1 LKELEAIGETALKDR
16 PLTQPPVR
24 QLSLPQS
31 LQLAAKKIDA
41 GQLPSAQA
49 ILQSILQQHPQSAEA
64 LHLMGVL
71 AHKTGKPR
79 IAVDLIGKAIEI
91 RPDVAQFHSNR
102 GEMCRLLGRL
112 NEAIRHGEQAIKLS
126 PNQALAHSNLGIAY
140 FDIRNLDRAAA
151 CQHNA
156 LLIDPE
162 FTQALNNLGS
172 IKKEQKD
179 FDGAIA
185 CFRRLLAL
193 VPDHAEALNNLGQAL
208 LDAGQLAD
216 AVESHRRALEINRD
230 YTDSH
235 SNLLFALNYTASHS
249 PAYYLEQA
257 CEFGR
262 RVSGRI
268 PARFSSWIAPATPDR
283 LRIGLISG
291 DLRNHSVGH
300 FLEGL
305 FTNIDPARVELNA
318 YPTRNS
324 EDELTRRIR
333 PRFSAWKPI
342 QGMSDENAARMIHAD
357 GIHTL
362 LDLSGH
368 TALNRLPVFAW
379 KPAPVQ
385 VTWLGL
391 PATSGM
397 AEMDYVL
404 ADPHALPA
412 GHENHFLETVW
423 RMPETYLCLTAPDS
437 PVKVAPLPAFSSQ
450 EVTFGSFNNLSKMND
465 TVVTVW
471 SRILKAVP
479 DSRLLLKTK
488 QLNDPVLC
496 EKTCQRFAAHGI
508 SPDRLML
515 NGILDSSDEHLDT
528 YNKVDIALDTFPYPG
543 ITTSLEALWM
553 GVPVLCMRGDR
564 LLHNTSASIAH
575 NAGLA
580 DWLAAD
586 EDEFV
591 SKAVAYANN
600 LEHLASLRAGLRQ
613 QVLSSPLFDTP
624 RFARNFEDALWGMW
638 QHHQTRQQRPA

>member
-1 LKELEAIGETALKDR
+1 MAAQQIDTGQLQSAEAIL
-16 PLTQPPVR
+16 R
-24 QLSLPQS
+24 Q
-31 LQLAAKKIDA
+31 
-41 GQLPSAQA
+41 
-49 ILQSILQQHPQSAEA
+49 ILQQQPARAGA

-71 AHKTGKPR
+71 AHKAGKPR
-79 IAVDLIGKAIEI
+79 IAIDLIGKAIEI
-91 RPDVAQFHSNR
+91 QPNVAQFHSNR
-102 GEMCRLLGRL
+102 GEMCRMLGRL

-172 IKKEQKD
+172 IKNEQKD
-179 FDGAIA
+179 FEGAIA

-193 VPDHAEALNNLGQAL
+193 VPNHAEALNNLGQAL
-208 LDAGQLAD
+208 IDAGQLAD
-216 AVESHRRALEINRD
+216 AVESHRHALKINPD
-230 YTDSH
+230 YTDCN
-235 SNLLFALNYTASHS
+235 SNLLFALNFTASHS

-257 CEFGR
+257 REFGR
-262 RVSGRI
+262 RVSARI
-268 PARFSSWIAPATPDR
+268 PARYSSWNVPATPER
-283 LRIGLISG
+283 LRVGLVSG
-291 DLRNHSVGH
+291 DFRNHSVGH

-305 FTNIDPARVELNA
+305 ITNIDPARVELNA
-318 YPTRNS
+318 YPTRNR
-324 EDELTRRIR
+324 EDQLTQRIR
-333 PRFSAWKPI
+333 PCFSAWKPI
-342 QGMSDENAARMIHAD
+342 QGMSDESAARMIHAD
-357 GIHTL
+357 GIDIL

-379 KPAPVQ
+379 KPAPIQ

-404 ADPHALPA
+404 ADPHALPP
-412 GHENHFLETVW
+412 GNENHFMETVW

-437 PVKVAPLPAFSSQ
+437 PVKVAPLPASSSK
-450 EVTFGSFNNLSKMND
+450 EITFGSFNNLSKMND
-465 TVVTVW
+465 SVVAVW
-471 SRILKAVP
+471 ARILKAVP
-479 DSRLLLKTK
+479 GSRLLLKTK
-488 QLNDPVLC
+488 QLSDPILC
-496 EKTCQRFAAHGI
+496 EKTRQRFAAHGI
-508 SPDRLML
+508 SPDRLLL
-515 NGILDSSDEHLDT
+515 NGILDALDEHLDT

-543 ITTSLEALWM
+543 VTTSLEALWM

-564 LLHNTSASIAH
+564 LLHNTSASIAS

-580 DWLAAD
+580 GWLAAD

-591 SKAVAYANN
+591 SKAVAYANS
-600 LEHLASLRAGLRQ
+600 LEHLATLRAGLRQ
-613 QVLSSPLFDTP
+613 QVLSSPLFDAP
-624 RFARNFEDALWGMW
+624 RFARNFEDALWGIW